1 MFNRNL
7 LILLLVLVPQA
18 YATQAP
24 YTYEE
29 DKRFKALE
37 SGQNLNLT
45 NGYIFVGSSLG
56 KATARQM
63 SGDATISNTGI
74 LSLVPT
80 TSDGGQVQRQIR
92 YSYDFTVAGGSDVG
106 TINLDASLPAN
117 AVITRS
123 YTYIITQETS
133 LPIHAT
139 TGIACGSASLQTAA
153 DETSQANGSFI
164 EGDSTGTA
172 VNFKKV
178 GASPCTVQLT
188 IGTGNLTAGKFLGFA
203 EYIVIQ

>member
-1 MFNRNL
+1 
-7 LILLLVLVPQA
+7 
-18 YATQAP
+18 
-24 YTYEE
+24 
-29 DKRFKALE
+29 
-37 SGQNLNLT
+37 
-45 NGYIFVGSSLG
+45 
-56 KATARQM
+56 M

-92 YSYDFTVAGGSDVG
+92 YSYDFIQWLGAQTLAQSTLMPYSPQMQSSQGL
-106 TINLDASLPAN
+106 THTLLPE
-117 AVITRS
+117 
-123 YTYIITQETS
+123 ETS

-139 TGIACGSASLQTAA
+139 TGIVCGSASLQTAA

-203 EYIVIQ
+203 EYVVIQ